1 MRPNVDLSVY
11 YVTDTPLS
19 AGRGLIET
27 AVAAAKGG
35 ATLVQLRDPLA
46 KGGWLFEQARALV
59 AVLSPLGVPVIMNDR
74 PDVAL
79 AAGCA
84 GVHVGQDDMPV
95 AAVRAVLGPGAIIGL
110 SITDASQLADTPWDL
125 IDHVGV
131 GPVFSKGVKPDAA
144 EPMGLSG
151 LAECVRRSR
160 KPVIAIGG
168 IDAAGARQAIDAGA
182 DGVAAV
188 AAIAGAADPEAAARA
203 LAAAV
208 AEGRRR

>member
-1 MRPNVDLSVY
+1 MPPRIDLSVY

-27 AVAAAKGG
+27 AVAAARGG

-46 KGGWLFEQARALV
+46 KGGWLLEQARALV
-59 AVLSPLGVPVIMNDR
+59 DALAPMGVPVIMNDR

-84 GVHVGQDDMPV
+84 GVHVGQDDIPV
-95 AAVRAVLGPGAIIGL
+95 GAVRAIMGHHAIIGL
-110 SITDASQLADTPWDL
+110 SITEPAQLATTPWDL
-125 IDHVGV
+125 IDHIGV

-144 EPMGLSG
+144 EPMGLAG
-151 LAECVRRSR
+151 LKECVRLSR
-160 KPVIAIGG
+160 KPVVAIGG
-168 IDAAGARQAIDAGA
+168 IDAAGARQAIAAGA

-188 AAIAGAADPEAAARA
+188 AAIAAAADPEAAARA

-208 AEGRRR
+208 AEGRRT